1 MNETIEGRVGEV
13 ERRLGNIEDLIVD
26 LPQVMNL
33 RLETIV
39 AAQRE
44 TSGRMN
50 LMEQQLAMLSRDV
63 RDMRG
68 GVTRMLVAQDKR
80 LDEMS
85 SRIEKLE
92 GRMDG
97 LDSRMDRIEGE
108 MSGIKAQ
115 LATLTDAVSRLA
127 DRLA

>member
-26 LPQVMNL
+26 LPQVINL

-50 LMEQQLAMLSRDV
+50 LMEQQLALLSRDV

-85 SRIEKLE
+85 SRQDEMSSRIEKLKY
-92 GRMDG
+92 
-97 LDSRMDRIEGE
+97 E

-115 LATLTDAVSRLA
+115 LTSLTDAVTRLA